1 MAYMG
6 VQDVNGSGGI
16 YSYSIGIVMEG
27 QDIALNKISVMKQFN
42 TFGNASY
49 EGNKGLHGFPLSS
62 DCNNNELPPPSN
74 SSEEGGS
81 KSNVD
86 FGWKIV
92 LLGYGCGVVLG
103 LGVGYVVFQT
113 EILADPAFRSLNV
126 SENQLHGQIFNTFG
140 NNSYEGNRG
149 INETPPPNVLEKD
162 GSKANIVFGW
172 KVVLIGYGCGVV
184 FGMAMG
190 CVFFQTGSHSC
201 SSLIQFKN
209 SFSINQTK
217 AAYLSCDE
225 IAGLKSYPKTN
236 SWKEGTDCCSWD
248 GVTCDHLNAHVIALD
263 LSCSW
268 LYGNFPSNTTLFLLP
283 HLQKLNLAY
292 NDFNLSKIPS
302 EFGRFTSL
310 FYLNL
315 SNARFVGDKH
325 ALEGLVHNLTE
336 VRHLFLDGVNMSSVN
351 AHVFMNL
358 SSSLRSL
365 ILAYCDL
372 QGKFPKSIFDL
383 PNLNLL
389 DLGRNQNLNLDSLKF
404 NRSSNLEHLDLS
416 WVSFSTESID
426 SVDNLRA
433 LKYLGLSGNSFIQGL
448 SVSITNLSSLE
459 QLMILGA
466 KFSGGLPDSMGN
478 LVSLKFLVLSYS
490 NLSGPVPRSLGN
502 LLQLTHLDLSLNQL
516 SGQIPRS
523 LGNLLQLT
531 HLDLSENQLSGQ
543 IPRSLGNLLQL
554 THLDLSENQLSGQI
568 PRSLGNLLQL
578 THLYLVQN
586 QLSGQIP
593 RSLGNLLQLIH
604 LRLSLNQLSGQ
615 IPRSLGNLLQLTYLD
630 LSENQLSRKIPRSLG
645 NLLQLT
651 QLDLLQNQLSGQI
664 PSSILNLT
672 QLEYLRI
679 SENSLEG
686 SIPDEYID
694 LSQNQLSGQI
704 KEFQSKSLAYLY
716 LNNNKLQGL
725 LPSSIFQ
732 LLNLT
737 GLRLSS
743 NNLSGVIEFRMFSNL
758 PNLEYLDLSY
768 NNLSLT
774 SNTTSTVN
782 LRYLYL
788 SSCNLSEFPQF
799 LKGLKILERLN
810 LSCNKI
816 EGKIP
821 QWMQEVGNDSLTYL
835 NVSHNSLTEVE
846 HFPWKNIEFLDLSSN
861 LIRANLPI
869 PASMINVFLISN
881 NSFNGEVSSLICN
894 ASSLQILDLSHNY
907 LSGTIPQ
914 CFGNLSN
921 SLQFLNL
928 RKNKF
933 YGTIPPT
940 FAEGC
945 QLSNFNLN
953 GNLLEGPL
961 TPSILNCN
969 GLEVLDLGNNK
980 INDTFLHWLGSLPQ
994 LQVLVLKSNHM
1005 HGPLCV
1011 NSSKSSPFFSK
1022 IQIFD
1027 LSSNYFSGPL
1037 PVRYINS
1044 FKAII
1049 NLEKIGS
1056 TVSYMGVN
1064 DPGGGGFYTYS
1075 IGIVMKGGG
1084 GIGGIPK
1091 VIGKL
1096 NLLKGLNL
1104 SHNNLNGDIPTSIGN
1119 LTNLEWLDL
1128 SSNRLSGTIPNR
1140 LADLTSLSS
1149 FYVSENQL
1157 HGQIPQ
1163 GKQFNTFG
1171 NESYE
1176 GNKGLCG
1183 FPVSKGCNMIE
1194 PPPPN
1199 VLEKDGSKS
1208 NITFGWK
1215 VVLIGYGCGVVFG
1228 MSVGYVVFQ
1237 TGKPKWLVNLVE
1249 NQQEKRR
1256 RRKSKK
1262 GNRSTRQRRI

>member
-1 MAYMG
+1 MAPYLFLCLFLFFPHL
-6 VQDVNGSGGI
+6 
-16 YSYSIGIVMEG
+16 Y
-27 QDIALNKISVMKQFN
+27 
-42 TFGNASY
+42 AS
-49 EGNKGLHGFPLSS
+49 FSS
-62 DCNNNELPPPSN
+62 S
-74 SSEEGGS
+74 
-81 KSNVD
+81 
-86 FGWKIV
+86 
-92 LLGYGCGVVLG
+92 
-103 LGVGYVVFQT
+103 
-113 EILADPAFRSLNV
+113 
-126 SENQLHGQIFNTFG
+126 
-140 NNSYEGNRG
+140 
-149 INETPPPNVLEKD
+149 
-162 GSKANIVFGW
+162 
-172 KVVLIGYGCGVV
+172 
-184 FGMAMG
+184 
-190 CVFFQTGSHSC
+190 GSHSC

-209 SFSINQTK
+209 SFSITEQ
-217 AAYLSCDE
+217 ASLFC
-225 IAGLKSYPKTN
+225 GLKSYPKTN

-268 LYGNFPSNTTLFLLP
+268 LYGNFPSNTTLFLLS

-292 NDFNLSKIPS
+292 NDFNHSKIPS
-302 EFGRFTSL
+302 EFGLFRSL

-315 SNARFVGDKH
+315 SNTGFVGEVPSQVSHLSKLVSLDLSWMEEQFPIDKY

-336 VRHLFLDGVNMSSVN
+336 VKQLFLDGMDMSSVN

-358 SSSLRSL
+358 SSSIRSL
-365 ILAYCDL
+365 SLVGC
-372 QGKFPKSIFDL
+372 
-383 PNLNLL
+383 
-389 DLGRNQNLNLDSLKF
+389 NQNLNLDPLKF
-404 NRSSNLEHLDLS
+404 NRSSNLEQLYLWSMSFSTEFIDSVDNLQALKYLNLSGNSFFQGLSVSITNLSSLEQLIISCANIFGELPDSMGNLVSLKFLVLSESNLSGPVPRSLGNLLQLTHLDLSQNQLSGQIPMKFKKDIQFNLEHLDLS

-426 SVDNLRA
+426 SVDNLQA
-433 LKYLGLSGNSFIQGL
+433 LKYLDLSGNSFFQGL

-459 QLMILGA
+459 YLIIREA
-466 KFSGGLPDSMGN
+466 NFFGGLSDSMGN
-478 LVSLKFLVLSYS
+478 LVSLKFLDLYKS
-490 NLSGPVPRSLGN
+490 NLSGMVPRSLGN
-502 LLQLTHLDLSLNQL
+502 LLQLTHLDLSWNQL

-531 HLDLSENQLSGQ
+531 HLSLLWNQLSGQ
-543 IPRSLGNLLQL
+543 IPKSLGNLLQL
-554 THLDLSENQLSGQI
+554 THLDLG
-568 PRSLGNLLQL
+568 GN
-578 THLYLVQN
+578 
-586 QLSGQIP
+586 
-593 RSLGNLLQLIH
+593 
-604 LRLSLNQLSGQ
+604 
-615 IPRSLGNLLQLTYLD
+615 
-630 LSENQLSRKIPRSLG
+630 K
-645 NLLQLT
+645 
-651 QLDLLQNQLSGQI
+651 LSGQI

-672 QLEYLRI
+672 QLEYLGI
-679 SENSLEG
+679 IKNSLEG
-686 SIPDEYID
+686 SIPDEVTAFPNLIYLYLDNNLLNGTLPSWLYTAPSLWEID
-694 LSQNQLSGQI
+694 LSQNQFSGHI
-704 KEFQSKSLAYLY
+704 KEFQSKSLKYIL
-716 LNNNKLQGL
+716 LENTKLQGP

-737 GLRLSS
+737 QLSLSS
-743 NNLSGVIEFRMFSNL
+743 NNLSGVIEFRI
-758 PNLEYLDLSY
+758 
-768 NNLSLT
+768 LSLT
-774 SNTTSTVN
+774 FNTTSMVN

-799 LKGLKILERLN
+799 LKGLKSLDSLD

-861 LIRANLPI
+861 LISGNLPT
-869 PASMINVFLISN
+869 PASTINVFLISN

-894 ASSLQILDLSHNY
+894 TSSLQILDLSHNY

-921 SLQFLNL
+921 SLRFLNL
-928 RKNKF
+928 KKNKF
-933 YGTIPPT
+933 YGTIPPK
-940 FAEGC
+940 FAKGC
-945 QLSNFNLN
+945 RLTNFNLN

-961 TPSILNCN
+961 TPSILNCR

-980 INDTFLHWLGSLPQ
+980 INDTFPHWLGSLPQ

-1005 HGPLCV
+1005 HGSLRV

-1064 DPGGGGFYTYS
+1064 DPQGGGFYTYS
-1075 IGIVMKGGG
+1075 IGIVMKGQYVELVKIFTMWMIIDLSNNQFEG
-1084 GIGGIPK
+1084 GILE
-1091 VIGKL
+1091 VFGKL

-1104 SHNNLNGDIPTSIGN
+1104 SHNNLNGGIPTSIGN
-1119 LTNLEWLDL
+1119 LTRLEWLDL

-1140 LADLTSLSS
+1140 LADLPFLSS
-1149 FYVSENQL
+1149 FNVSKNQL

-1171 NESYE
+1171 NDSYE

-1183 FPVSKGCNMIE
+1183 FPVSKGCNIIE
-1194 PPPPN
+1194 PAPPNPAPPN
-1199 VLEKDGSKS
+1199 VLETDGSKS
-1208 NITFGWK
+1208 NIDFGWK
-1215 VVLIGYGCGVVFG
+1215 VVLIGYRCGVVFG

-1262 GNRSTRQRRI
+1262 GNRSNRRRRI

>member
-1 MAYMG
+1 M
-6 VQDVNGSGGI
+6 
-16 YSYSIGIVMEG
+16 
-27 QDIALNKISVMKQFN
+27 
-42 TFGNASY
+42 ASY
-49 EGNKGLHGFPLSS
+49 LFLCLFLFFPHLYASFSS
-62 DCNNNELPPPSN
+62 S
-74 SSEEGGS
+74 
-81 KSNVD
+81 
-86 FGWKIV
+86 
-92 LLGYGCGVVLG
+92 
-103 LGVGYVVFQT
+103 
-113 EILADPAFRSLNV
+113 
-126 SENQLHGQIFNTFG
+126 
-140 NNSYEGNRG
+140 
-149 INETPPPNVLEKD
+149 
-162 GSKANIVFGW
+162 
-172 KVVLIGYGCGVV
+172 
-184 FGMAMG
+184 
-190 CVFFQTGSHSC
+190 GSHSC

-209 SFSINQTK
+209 SFSITQTDV
-217 AAYLSCDE
+217 ASSYCDDQ
-225 IAGLKSYPKTN
+225 SYPKTD

-248 GVTCDHLNAHVIALD
+248 GVTCDHLNSHVIVLD

-292 NDFNLSKIPS
+292 NYFNLSKIPS
-302 EFGRFTSL
+302 EFGRFISL

-315 SNARFVGDKH
+315 SNTGFAGEVPSQVSHLSKLVSLDLSCRADAQTIDKH

-336 VRHLFLDGVNMSSVN
+336 VRHLFLDGINMSSVN

-365 ILAYCDL
+365 SLAFCDL
-372 QGKFPKSIFDL
+372 QGKFPKNIFDL

-389 DLGRNQNLNLDSLKF
+389 NLGGNQNLNLDPLKF

-416 WVSFSTESID
+416 WMSSSTEID
-426 SVDNLRA
+426 SVDNLQA
-433 LKYLGLSGNSFIQGL
+433 LKYLDLSGNSFFQGL

-459 QLMILGA
+459 YLILRGA
-466 KFSGGLPDSMGN
+466 NVFGGLPDLTGN
-478 LVSLKFLVLSYS
+478 LVSLKFLDLSQS
-490 NLSGPVPRSLGN
+490 NLSGPWTNSKIIGEPLSTHSFRLVVEPIEWTNSKIIGEPLATHSFRFVDEPIEWTNSKIIGDHWGTSCNSLIY
-502 LLQLTHLDLSLNQL
+502 LSVNQL

-531 HLDLSENQLSGQ
+531 HLDLSVNQLSGQ

-554 THLDLSENQLSGQI
+554 THLDLLVNQLSGQI

-578 THLYLVQN
+578 THLQSLGNLLHLTHLHLSMN

-593 RSLGNLLQLIH
+593 L
-604 LRLSLNQLSGQ
+604 
-615 IPRSLGNLLQLTYLD
+615 
-630 LSENQLSRKIPRSLG
+630 
-645 NLLQLT
+645 
-651 QLDLLQNQLSGQI
+651 
-664 PSSILNLT
+664 SILNLT
-672 QLEYLRI
+672 QLEYFVI
-679 SENSLEG
+679 SKNSLEG
-686 SIPDEYID
+686 SIPDEVTAFPNLIYLHLNDNLLNGTFPSWLFTAPSLKEIY
-694 LSQNQLSGQI
+694 LSQNQFSGHI
-704 KEFQSKSLAYLY
+704 KEFQSKSLELIALQ
-716 LNNNKLQGL
+716 NNKLHGS

-737 GLRLSS
+737 DLVLSS

-758 PNLEYLDLSY
+758 PNLKHLDLSY
-768 NNLSLT
+768 NSLSLT

-782 LRYLYL
+782 HILPNLTGLLL
-788 SSCNLSEFPQF
+788 SSCNLGEFPQF
-799 LKGLKILERLN
+799 LKGLKSLESLD

-821 QWMQEVGNDSLTYL
+821 QWMQEVGNVSLTYL
-835 NVSHNSLTEVE
+835 NVSHNSLTNPWTQREVE
-846 HFPWKNIEFLDLSSN
+846 HFPWNNIAVLDLSSN
-861 LIRANLPI
+861 LIRGNLPI
-869 PASMINVFLISN
+869 PASTINVFLISN

-894 ASSLQILDLSHNY
+894 ASSLQILDLSYNN

-914 CFGNLSN
+914 CFGNLSD
-921 SLQFLNL
+921 SLEFLNL
-928 RKNKF
+928 KKNKF

-945 QLSNFNLN
+945 QLTNFNLN

-969 GLEVLDLGNNK
+969 DLEVLDLGNNK
-980 INDTFLHWLGSLPQ
+980 INDTFPHWLGSLPK

-1005 HGPLCV
+1005 HGSLRV

-1022 IQIFD
+1022 IQIFN

-1049 NLEKIGS
+1049 NLEKIRR

-1064 DPGGGGFYTYS
+1064 NRNGSGFYTYS
-1075 IGIVMKGGG
+1075 IGIVMKGQYMELVK
-1084 GIGGIPK
+1084 IFTMWMIIDLSNNQFEGGIPEDF
-1091 VIGKL
+1091 GKL

-1104 SHNNLNGDIPTSIGN
+1104 SHNNLNGGIPTSIGN
-1119 LTNLEWLDL
+1119 LTSLEWLDL
-1128 SSNRLSGTIPNR
+1128 SSNRLSGTIPKR
-1140 LADLTSLSS
+1140 LADLPFLSS
-1149 FYVSENQL
+1149 FNVSDNQL

-1171 NESYE
+1171 NDSYE

-1183 FPVSKGCNMIE
+1183 FPVSKGCNIIE
-1194 PPPPN
+1194 PAPPN

-1215 VVLIGYGCGVVFG
+1215 VVLIGYGCGVVLG
-1228 MSVGYVVFQ
+1228 TSVGYVVFQ
-1237 TGKPKWLVNLVE
+1237 TGKPKWLVNFVE
-1249 NQQEKRR
+1249 IQHEKKR
-1256 RRKSKK
+1256 RRKSKD
-1262 GNRSTRQRRI
+1262 GSRSNGRRRI

>member
-1 MAYMG
+1 MA
-6 VQDVNGSGGI
+6 S
-16 YSYSIGIVMEG
+16 SY
-27 QDIALNKISVMKQFN
+27 LFL
-42 TFGNASY
+42 FLCLFLFFPHLYAS
-49 EGNKGLHGFPLSS
+49 FSS
-62 DCNNNELPPPSN
+62 S
-74 SSEEGGS
+74 
-81 KSNVD
+81 
-86 FGWKIV
+86 
-92 LLGYGCGVVLG
+92 
-103 LGVGYVVFQT
+103 
-113 EILADPAFRSLNV
+113 
-126 SENQLHGQIFNTFG
+126 
-140 NNSYEGNRG
+140 
-149 INETPPPNVLEKD
+149 
-162 GSKANIVFGW
+162 
-172 KVVLIGYGCGVV
+172 
-184 FGMAMG
+184 
-190 CVFFQTGSHSC
+190 GSHSC
-201 SSLIQFKN
+201 SSLTQFKN
-209 SFSINQTK
+209 SFSITQTEY
-217 AAYLSCDE
+217 ASFYCDE

-236 SWKEGTDCCSWD
+236 SWKAGTDCCSWD

-283 HLQKLNLAY
+283 HLQKLNLAF

-302 EFGRFTSL
+302 EFGGFTSL

-315 SNARFVGDKH
+315 SNTLFAGEVPTQVSHLSKLVSLDLSSRNYGYEPVTIDKH
-325 ALEGLVHNLTE
+325 ALEGLVQNLTE
-336 VRHLFLDGVNMSSVN
+336 VRHLFLDVMGMASVN
-351 AHVFMNL
+351 PHVFMNL

-365 ILAYCDL
+365 SLAGCHL
-372 QGKFPKSIFDL
+372 QGKIPKNIFDL

-389 DLGRNQNLNLDSLKF
+389 NLG
-404 NRSSNLEHLDLS
+404 
-416 WVSFSTESID
+416 
-426 SVDNLRA
+426 
-433 LKYLGLSGNSFIQGL
+433 Y
-448 SVSITNLSSLE
+448 
-459 QLMILGA
+459 
-466 KFSGGLPDSMGN
+466 
-478 LVSLKFLVLSYS
+478 
-490 NLSGPVPRSLGN
+490 
-502 LLQLTHLDLSLNQL
+502 NQL

-531 HLDLSENQLSGQ
+531 HLDLAENQLSGQ

-554 THLDLSENQLSGQI
+554 THLDFGQIPISLGNLLQLTHLYLSRNQLSGQI

-578 THLYLVQN
+578 TQLDLSEN

-593 RSLGNLLQLIH
+593 RSLGNHLQLTD
-604 LRLSLNQLSGQ
+604 LDLSGNQLSGQ
-615 IPRSLGNLLQLTYLD
+615 IPL
-630 LSENQLSRKIPRSLG
+630 
-645 NLLQLT
+645 
-651 QLDLLQNQLSGQI
+651 
-664 PSSILNLT
+664 SILNLT
-672 QLEYLRI
+672 QIEYLRI
-679 SENSLEG
+679 AENALEG
-686 SIPDEYID
+686 SIPDEVTAFPNLISLDLTNNLLNGTLPSWLYNAPSLEVMD
-694 LSQNQLSGQI
+694 LSQNQFSGHI
-704 KEFQSKSLAYLY
+704 KEFQSKSLELIK
-716 LNNNKLQGL
+716 LEENKLQGP

-737 GLRLSS
+737 ELRLSS
-743 NNLSGVIEFRMFSNL
+743 NNLSGVIEFSMFSNL

-768 NNLSLT
+768 NSLSLT

-782 LRYLYL
+782 HILPNLTDVLL

-799 LKGLKILERLN
+799 LKGLKSLESLD

-821 QWMQEVGNDSLTYL
+821 QWMQEVGNVSLTYF

-846 HFPWKNIEFLDLSSN
+846 HFPWKNIESLDLSSN
-861 LIRANLPI
+861 LISGNLPI
-869 PASMINVFLISN
+869 PASTINVFFISN

-894 ASSLQILDLSHNY
+894 ASSLRILDLSHNN

-921 SLQFLNL
+921 SLEFLNL
-928 RKNKF
+928 EKNKF

-945 QLSNFNLN
+945 HLSYFNLN

-961 TPSILNCN
+961 TPSILNCSD
-969 GLEVLDLGNNK
+969 LEVLDLGNNK
-980 INDTFLHWLGSLPQ
+980 INDTFPHWLGSLPY

-1005 HGPLCV
+1005 HGSLRV

-1027 LSSNYFSGPL
+1027 LSSNYFTGPL
-1037 PVRYINS
+1037 PAGYINS

-1056 TVSYMGVN
+1056 TLSYMGVY
-1064 DPGGGGFYTYS
+1064 DWIASGFYTYS
-1075 IGIVMKGGG
+1075 IGIVMKGQDMELVK
-1084 GIGGIPK
+1084 IFTMWMIIDLSNNQFEGGIPE
-1091 VIGKL
+1091 VFGKL

-1104 SHNNLNGDIPTSIGN
+1104 SHNNLNGGIPTSVGN
-1119 LTNLEWLDL
+1119 LKSLEWLDL

-1140 LADLTSLSS
+1140 LADLPFLSS
-1149 FYVSENQL
+1149 FNVSRNQL
-1157 HGQIPQ
+1157 HGHIPQ

-1171 NESYE
+1171 NDSYQ

-1183 FPVSKGCNMIE
+1183 FPVSKGCNIIE

-1249 NQQEKRR
+1249 IQHEKKR
-1256 RRKSKK
+1256 RRKSKD
-1262 GNRSTRQRRI
+1262 GSRSNGRRRI

>member
-1 MAYMG
+1 M
-6 VQDVNGSGGI
+6 
-16 YSYSIGIVMEG
+16 
-27 QDIALNKISVMKQFN
+27 
-42 TFGNASY
+42 ASY
-49 EGNKGLHGFPLSS
+49 LFLCLFLFFLHLYASFSS
-62 DCNNNELPPPSN
+62 S
-74 SSEEGGS
+74 
-81 KSNVD
+81 
-86 FGWKIV
+86 
-92 LLGYGCGVVLG
+92 
-103 LGVGYVVFQT
+103 
-113 EILADPAFRSLNV
+113 
-126 SENQLHGQIFNTFG
+126 
-140 NNSYEGNRG
+140 
-149 INETPPPNVLEKD
+149 
-162 GSKANIVFGW
+162 
-172 KVVLIGYGCGVV
+172 
-184 FGMAMG
+184 
-190 CVFFQTGSHSC
+190 GSHSC

-315 SNARFVGDKH
+315 SNAR
-325 ALEGLVHNLTE
+325 
-336 VRHLFLDGVNMSSVN
+336 
-351 AHVFMNL
+351 
-358 SSSLRSL
+358 SL

-389 DLGRNQNLNLDSLKF
+389 NLGRNQNLNLDSLKF

-433 LKYLGLSGNSFIQGL
+433 LKYLGLLGNSFIQGL

-459 QLMILGA
+459 QLMISGA

-686 SIPDEYID
+686 SIPDEVTVFPNLIYFI
-694 LSQNQLSGQI
+694 LSDNLLNGTLLGHI

-768 NNLSLT
+768 NSLSLT

-799 LKGLKILERLN
+799 LKGLKILERLD

-861 LIRANLPI
+861 LISGNLPT
-869 PASMINVFLISN
+869 PASTIKVFLISN

-914 CFGNLSN
+914 YFGNLSN

-961 TPSILNCN
+961 TPSILNCR
-969 GLEVLDLGNNK
+969 GMEVLDLGNNK
-980 INDTFLHWLGSLPQ
+980 INDTFPHWLGSLPQ

-1005 HGPLCV
+1005 HGSLRV

-1044 FKAII
+1044 FKDII
-1049 NLEKIGS
+1049 NLEKNGS

-1064 DPGGGGFYTYS
+1064 DPEGGGFYTYS
-1075 IGIVMKGGG
+1075 IGIVLKGQYVELVK
-1084 GIGGIPK
+1084 IFTMWMIIDLSNNQFEGGIPE
-1091 VIGKL
+1091 VFGKL

-1104 SHNNLNGDIPTSIGN
+1104 SHNNLNGGIPTSIGN
-1119 LTNLEWLDL
+1119 LTRLEWLDL

-1183 FPVSKGCNMIE
+1183 FL